1 MFAGFCSRAGEKP
14 CVFPTWA
21 ERIRADGETP
31 SGNDLKWK
39 GAQTQYYYLLP
50 WLRYMVLQNQSHSVT
65 NVWFLNE
72 FGRYWLMFL
81 NTVMAT
87 GTCMPTEQVHKMSI
101 HNPPSIICT
110 CMPQNSKPDP
120 CLRSVMRSMGKDTPG
135 LLMPTGITSPSLTLA
150 SICMACTSVNERY
163 HKLGGWNKCGSWR
176 YRPILCF
183 QIELQSVHVM

>member
-1 MFAGFCSRAGEKP
+1 
-14 CVFPTWA
+14 
-21 ERIRADGETP
+21 
-31 SGNDLKWK
+31 
-39 GAQTQYYYLLP
+39 
-50 WLRYMVLQNQSHSVT
+50 
-65 NVWFLNE
+65 
-72 FGRYWLMFL
+72 MFL

-110 CMPQNSKPDP
+110 CMLQNGRPDP

-163 HKLGGWNKCGSWR
+163 HKLR
-176 YRPILCF
+176 
-183 QIELQSVHVM
+183 LQQMWFLKIQAHTVFPNRATVSACDVSRGNHSTPYQCLQM